1 MTRENER
8 GETKAGIVGGME
20 SCRMRGASLMKY
32 GLLAE
37 ELACVPHPADV
48 AGVFARGK
56 NEF

>member
-1 MTRENER
+1 MTRASER

-37 ELACVPHPADV
+37 ELVFRVADV